1 MFVNF
6 HVPATVIVLPLARS
20 RAQDMDQN
28 MDQCRPPA
36 SPRLA
41 LRAEPQRSLRSL
53 ALRGREIG

>member
-6 HVPATVIVLPLARS
+6 CISVTVIVVLLARS
-20 RAQDMDQN
+20 RAPKMDPN
-28 MDQCRPPA
+28 MDQCRPTA

-41 LRAEPQRSLRSL
+41 LRAEPQRALHSL

>member
-6 HVPATVIVLPLARS
+6 HVSVAVIVFLLAKS

-41 LRAEPQRSLRSL
+41 QWSLRSL